1 MDSVRLGAVRAI
13 DECQFQF
20 RQRRWNC
27 SSLQDNVN
35 SHLDLIKA
43 HLGPKMSSADL
54 SGLQLSGL
62 PALPSSSLYSQGA
75 MGMYGEAEPTINAM
89 FNSYSFKDS
98 GKRVSRNSRKSRN
111 VRGRRRERDRE
122 RQRRSRKGEGMSTSY
137 SSMMGYI
144 LSFSASYNLNVK
156 TKEILLGLTKFN
168 MKSFKLFS

>member
-43 HLGPKMSSADL
+43 HLGPKMTGGDL

-89 FNSYSFKDS
+89 FNSYNFKDS

-111 VRGRRRERDRE
+111 VRGRRRDRDRE
-122 RQRRSRKGEGMSTSY
+122 RQRRSRKGEQMSTNY
-137 SSMMGYI
+137 SFI
-144 LSFSASYNLNVK
+144 FCIIKCYNERNS
-156 TKEILLGLTKFN
+156 ILGLTKFN